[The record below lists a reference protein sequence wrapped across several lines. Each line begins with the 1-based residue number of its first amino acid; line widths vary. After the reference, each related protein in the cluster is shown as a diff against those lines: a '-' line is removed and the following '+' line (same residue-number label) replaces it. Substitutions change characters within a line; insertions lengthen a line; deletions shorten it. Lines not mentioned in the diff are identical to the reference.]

1 MKKLLTLALA
11 LLMVLSLTGCGSSED
26 SDKPGPKKEVEFQ
39 LATVEKGVYKNPFL
53 GIGFKFK
60 EAGMHENSQA
70 GGTYRTDVKPEDLEK
85 TVSDGV
91 VMELLCQN
99 YENDSFNKDAFNSI
113 MTIEVT
119 KDIRDMYNPVN
130 IMSFKESQRVES
142 ASENYENIEHRQI
155 TQVIGDAEFNGFELM
170 FTMSNVITGG
180 ERHLFLKKGQY
191 CYYITVISMF
201 FGEELNTQDL
211 IRENLDEILNKY
223 FYEL

>member
-11 LLMVLSLTGCGSSED
+11 VLMMLSITGCGSSGG
-26 SDKPGPKKEVEFQ
+26 SDKPEPKKEVEFQ
-39 LATVEKGVYKNPFL
+39 LGTVEKGVYKNPFL

-70 GGTYRTDVKPEDLEK
+70 GDTYRTDVKPEDLEK

-99 YENDSFNKDAFNSI
+99 YENNSFIKDAFNSI

-119 KDIRDMYNPVN
+119 KDVRDMYDPAN

-142 ASENYENIEHRQI
+142 ASETYENIEHRQI
-155 TQVIGDAEFNGFELM
+155 TQVIGDAEFNGFELV
-170 FTMSNVITGG
+170 FTMGSVIKGG
-180 ERHLFLKKGQY
+180 ERHLFVKKGQY
-191 CYYITVISMF
+191 CYYITLISMF
-201 FGEELNTQDL
+201 YGEQEKTQDQ
-211 IRENLDEILNKY
+211 IRDNLDLIIKNYYIGL
-223 FYEL
+223 